1 MVLAIRSE
9 FRKFFTTRMWWG
21 MGLAVIVASLAF
33 PALYAFI
40 FTSDGMAEIG
50 ASAIPDSELAKT
62 VYTGGIQLAYLLT
75 LAIGVLTIGAE
86 YRHKTITGT
95 FLATPKR
102 AKVMLAKVVS
112 LLGIGGLY
120 GIVSVVAAFSIGAII
135 LNAKG
140 HAIWPDSSVGR
151 TLALYLLVLG
161 LWALIGLGIGIL
173 IPNQIAALFIAIG
186 VAWIVEPL
194 LSVLLATQEW
204 GKGIVRFFPSS
215 ATNAVLG
222 SAAQSGGGE
231 AIPAFPWWGAALVL
245 VAYAAIMAAVG
256 HSSRCGAT
264 SPERCRTP
272 SGMPARPRST
282 ASARG
287 RPGAYRMARRV
298 GAPKRPK
305 VAWTPAGPGVGPP
318 GLTPPAQPSPTST
331 STHRKRRGTRAR
343 PGEERQPHGRIRAQR
358 VARRRA
364 LRPVAQ

>member
-102 AKVMLAKVVS
+102 ARVMLAKVVS

-222 SAAQSGGGE
+222 SAAQSGGE

-256 HSSRCGAT
+256 T
-264 SPERCRTP
+264 FLTL
-272 SGMPARPRST
+272 
-282 ASARG
+282 
-287 RPGAYRMARRV
+287 RRDV
-298 GAPKRPK
+298 
-305 VAWTPAGPGVGPP
+305 T
-318 GLTPPAQPSPTST
+318 
-331 STHRKRRGTRAR
+331 
-343 PGEERQPHGRIRAQR
+343 
-358 VARRRA
+358 
-364 LRPVAQ
+364 

>member
-102 AKVMLAKVVS
+102 ARVMLAKVVS

-222 SAAQSGGGE
+222 SAAQSGGRGDTRVPLVGCR
-231 AIPAFPWWGAALVL
+231 AGPRRLCRHHGGRWDIP
-245 VAYAAIMAAVG
+245 
-256 HSSRCGAT
+256 H
-264 SPERCRTP
+264 
-272 SGMPARPRST
+272 
-282 ASARG
+282 ASARRHLSGAGPRPVCRSCAPG
-287 RPGAYRMARRV
+287 RP
-298 GAPKRPK
+298 
-305 VAWTPAGPGVGPP
+305 
-318 GLTPPAQPSPTST
+318 
-331 STHRKRRGTRAR
+331 
-343 PGEERQPHGRIRAQR
+343 RQHAADRGRIAWRGG
-358 VARRRA
+358 
-364 LRPVAQ
+364 